1 MSQNIYIDM
10 NHHLDECMSWLV
22 TQCTQEIF
30 SKIHRTY
37 QHYRENQLGLYISVD
52 EPNEKLSVVICG
64 SDVGEPKDPTESNY
78 NFFDFYRSQ
87 PGTWR
92 FGVNTDDELMNHLGQ
107 EISLTGQGYSRFMM
121 ALLLYIIIERRDI
134 LPIDSTALFQDIDMS
149 GDDLR
154 IIIVADASEGYWSY
168 IGMFEGKY
176 SMDGSRYNT
185 RVDKMGADK
194 EFTMREWKRWVF
206 TGTKKASLRKQKKK
220 TTKKKK
226 PTKKQKKSTK
236 KKKPTKNKKQTKKKK
251 STKK

>member
-1 MSQNIYIDM
+1 M

-30 SKIHRTY
+30 AKIRRTY

-52 EPNEKLSVVICG
+52 EINTILSVVICG
-64 SDVGEPKDPTESNY
+64 SDVEDSQDPTESNY

-121 ALLLYIIIERRDI
+121 ALLLYVIIERRDI

-154 IIIVADASEGYWSY
+154 IVIVADASEGYWSY
-168 IGMFEGKY
+168 IGMVEGKY
-176 SMDGSRYNT
+176 SMDRSRYNT
-185 RVDKMGADK
+185 RIDKIGADK

-206 TGTKKASLRKQKKK
+206 TGIKKASLRKKKKKKK
-220 TTKKKK
+220 TTKKKSTK
-226 PTKKQKKSTK
+226 KQKTTKKQKKQKKSTK
-236 KKKPTKNKKQTKKKK
+236 K
-251 STKK
+251 